1 MASAH
6 SELIAVAC
14 NRTAHALD
22 WSGHIAAFGAGNY
35 VALYRPNNS
44 VFATLRGHTDRVNCV
59 RFANEHTLVSG
70 SADGTAR
77 VWTND
82 GGWRCTHV
90 LEGHE
95 GPVVALATLHIGSGM
110 VTVTAATDG
119 TMRVYE
125 YEATREEEC
134 VRARQVISVGAHTA
148 LDVAL
153 AHVPGFSS
161 DCDAGVDAGHGIML
175 ATGSTDGRVH
185 IYTRTDNEFS
195 RAVSLEGHEDWV
207 TSVSFQRID
216 ASLTTTSA
224 TSHWRPNDVVLAS
237 GSQDKHVRLWRIW
250 RTQNVAIAGDAD
262 RRAAQALLDASAPGS
277 DLALRPREHEFATQS
292 GEYAAASDAVL
303 EGHDAWVHSVSWGC
317 GELVTASAD
326 GAALVWAGDQEG
338 VWATRARLGA
348 DAGLL
353 GARVGNAG
361 VVAWSVAGSL
371 HAWTHEGDAWTPCP
385 APTGHFGAVR
395 DACWS
400 EDGQY
405 LLTVSADQT
414 TRVWAHREEWHEVA
428 RPQIHG
434 YDMQCAAFVPK
445 SESKGIRSEEIESE
459 TGETML
465 QYVAGAEEK
474 VVRVFSATQAFV
486 SGNAASALTAAVPAL
501 GLTNKAI
508 VSSTVCPDDRYA
520 VRRTHA
526 DIAQLDSSPNAVLLD
541 AQLRHTLWPEADK
554 LYGHPYEIYA
564 VAAAHN
570 VVATS
575 CRASSERHACIRLY
589 WTRNWQPA
597 GSLSAHSLTVTRM
610 QFSPNAQYL
619 LSASRDR
626 SWALF
631 ERSSD
636 VPYKLV
642 HHQAKAHARIVW
654 DVAWTHDSM
663 FFATASRDKSVKLWA
678 ADAPGSAVT
687 LAFPGPVTS
696 VAFAPE
702 KSEGRYVM
710 AAALENGRVFV
721 LTSSGEQQVPTAWQP
736 KEIPRDLAHT
746 STVHRIAWR
755 PNNLWQLASVSDDQT
770 VRITSVD
777 L

>member
-1 MASAH
+1 MASAQ
-6 SELIAVAC
+6 SELVAVAC

-22 WSGHIAAFGAGNY
+22 TTHCVAAFGAGNY

-59 RFANEHTLVSG
+59 RFVSEHVLVSG

-82 GGWRCTHV
+82 DGWRCTHV

-95 GPVVALATLHIGSGM
+95 GPIVALASLHVGSGM

-125 YEATREEEC
+125 YETAGEEES
-134 VRARQVISVGAHTA
+134 VAAQQVISVGAHTA

-161 DCDAGVDAGHGIML
+161 ESDAGSDAGSAIML

-185 IYTRTDNEFS
+185 IYTRHTGEFT

-207 TSVSFQRID
+207 TSVSFQRVSS
-216 ASLTTTSA
+216 SLANTSA
-224 TSHWRPNDVVLAS
+224 TSHWRSGDVVLAS

-250 RTQNVAIAGDAD
+250 RTQNTTVAGDAD

-277 DLALRPREHEFATQS
+277 ELALRPREHEFTTQS
-292 GEYAAASDAVL
+292 GQFAAASDAVL
-303 EGHDAWVHSVSWGC
+303 EGHEAWVHSVSWGC
-317 GELVTASAD
+317 GELVTAGAD
-326 GAALVWAGDQEG
+326 GVTLVWAGDEEG

-353 GARVGNAG
+353 GARMGDVG
-361 VVAWSVAGSL
+361 VVAWSINGSL
-371 HAWTHEGDAWTPCP
+371 HAWTHEGDAWTPRA

-400 EDGQY
+400 TDGEY

-414 TRVWAHREEWHEVA
+414 ARVWAHKNEWHEVA

-434 YDMQCAAFVPK
+434 YDMQCAAFVPA
-445 SESKGIRSEEIESE
+445 SETESE
-459 TGETML
+459 KML

-474 VVRVFSATQAFV
+474 VVRVFNATQAFA
-486 SGNAASALTAAVPAL
+486 SGNTASALTAAVPAL
-501 GLTNKAI
+501 GLTNKA
-508 VSSTVCPDDRYA
+508 VVASNETFPDDRYA

-526 DIAQLDSSPNAVLLD
+526 DIAQMDSTSNSVLLD

-564 VAAAHN
+564 IAASSS

-589 WTRNWQPA
+589 WTHNWQPA
-597 GSLSAHSLTVTRM
+597 GTLAAHLLTVTRM
-610 QFSPNAQYL
+610 QFSPDEKYL

-631 ERSSD
+631 ERTQED

-642 HHQAKAHARIVW
+642 HHQIKAHARIVW
-654 DVAWTHDSM
+654 DVAWSHDSM
-663 FFATASRDKSVKLWA
+663 FFATASRDKSVKLWNVDA
-678 ADAPGSAVT
+678 LGDAPVT

-696 VAFAPE
+696 VAFAHML
-702 KSEGRYVM
+702 SEGRYVM

-721 LTSSGEQQVPTAWQP
+721 LTSSGSQKVPTSWQP
-736 KEIPRDLAHT
+736 KEIPRDIAHT

-755 PNNLWQLASVSDDQT
+755 PTSLWQLATVSDDQT
-770 VRITSVD
+770 VRITSVNP
-777 L
+777 